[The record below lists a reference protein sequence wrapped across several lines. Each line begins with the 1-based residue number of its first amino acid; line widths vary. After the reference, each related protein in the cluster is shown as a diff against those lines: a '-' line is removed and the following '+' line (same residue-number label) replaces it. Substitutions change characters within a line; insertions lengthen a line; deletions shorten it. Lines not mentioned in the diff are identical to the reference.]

1 MHLNICSRH
10 NKQMILQDKNLLARY
25 TGRVQTIAIKHDFFK
40 TLCTF
45 AKMWDYILSPFHSQH
60 VARHFQSLWDIP
72 LPGPII
78 I

>member
-10 NKQMILQDKNLLARY
+10 KKQMTLQDKKLLARY

-40 TLCTF
+40 TLGTF
-45 AKMWDYILSPFHSQH
+45 AKNVGLYIVTISQSTCGLTLSVTS
-60 VARHFQSLWDIP
+60 P